1 MASTR
6 IVPEARL
13 TEASAEYSQL
23 FSPSNAN
30 TPAFFDEGPQVVVRP
45 TKKTNLSGSLN
56 NLSGS
61 YAYVQGVEI
70 TQQEQYVAGL
80 VKVWSGDAGH
90 VLRAST
96 FGQDGN
102 LFRPAGFADA
112 EKFSALQF
120 VKAQANGS
128 PLWSKTLAYPLIV
141 GDIDQVETVDLTG
154 VIEPLTI
161 RAAAGMFSTFV
172 PAEAHSIQ
180 GSVGEGNRDPRG
192 GGEAVLTVDF
202 FAPKRSIVPFLDQ
215 VNATNTLPTPGF
227 FQNNFAVLDP
237 FLDARYSRNTTSTNG
252 DVEDAILIDSM
263 DHMTGSTDNYIR
275 FNQRSAT
282 CGWSYDANVAIG
294 TDSLVFGGLTH

>member
-80 VKVWSGDAGH
+80 VKV
-90 VLRAST
+90 
-96 FGQDGN
+96 
-102 LFRPAGFADA
+102 RPAGFADA